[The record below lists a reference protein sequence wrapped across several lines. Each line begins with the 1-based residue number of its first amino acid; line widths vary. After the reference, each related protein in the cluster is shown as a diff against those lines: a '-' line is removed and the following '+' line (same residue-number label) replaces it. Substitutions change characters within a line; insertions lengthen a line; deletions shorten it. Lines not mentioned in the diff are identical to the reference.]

1 MARLYWKCFHDQE
14 PMVQLLSAEAAGRL
28 FKAILYFSAHYEED
42 GSNIEEKPI
51 QSEERILY
59 MLWCNEVKRD
69 SVKCG
74 NTSDGRSKA
83 GHKGGVAS
91 GKSRREK
98 SKTSEANASKAKQM
112 LQIEAKRSK
121 EEEKEK
127 DEEYEE
133 EKDKDEEYEED
144 EDKGEDE
151 EESICVLSPPGFVD
165 FYAQYPRQIDE
176 DGARAAWEKIK
187 PDEGTVQ
194 IILSALEKWKQSDQW
209 KDSQF
214 IPYPANWLSKR
225 LWESPP
231 KEKPGRLSHLD
242 QLYEQ
247 EMQKQKAVTESN
259 GTNEPTQG
267 PGGRKGTMFSF
278 EPFRL

>member
-1 MARLYWKCFHDQE
+1 M
-14 PMVQLLSAEAAGRL
+14 QLLSAEAAGRL

-133 EKDKDEEYEED
+133 D

-151 EESICVLSPPGFVD
+151 EESICVLSPPGFAD
-165 FYAQYPRQIDE
+165 FYALYPRQIDE
-176 DGARAAWEKIK
+176 DSARAAWEKIK

-247 EMQKQKAVTESN
+247 EMQRQKAVTESN